1 MSIYSILPR
10 QVKKKGKLLFARM
23 VVLPMSL
30 FQVMEGLRPEISPL
44 YQIITEV
51 VGVEILKS
59 YP

>member
-44 YQIITEV
+44 CQIITEV